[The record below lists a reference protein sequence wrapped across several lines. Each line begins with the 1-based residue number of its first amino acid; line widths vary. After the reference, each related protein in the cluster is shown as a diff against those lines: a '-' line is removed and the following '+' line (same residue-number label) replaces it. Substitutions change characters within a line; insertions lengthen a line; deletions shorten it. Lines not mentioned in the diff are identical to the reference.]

1 MFYYAALAL
10 LLCAS
15 LEAAPKLRLV
25 TTTVGPVSVTQ
36 GSNPNAQTVEA
47 YNAGDGNLNLSATS
61 TVAWVSA
68 SIGGSRPCNLREG
81 SCLPVNFQFQTN
93 ELAAGTYTG
102 TVTLRDPNALDAPQN
117 ITVTV
122 QIGGGV
128 PSEVNLFVPPNGSS
142 DELRFTTN
150 SVLVP
155 NVNTSSGGSWLSLAL
170 EGSGSFRFVFPYRVI
185 GRHLEEMPEGQYS
198 GTVAVSNS
206 QVAAENKTIQVRL
219 NVTSQPIARSVQ
231 REFSFRIAEGAP
243 ALEVPLNLFNGGLGT
258 LTLSDATATA
268 ASGGSWLSVQRDG
281 NRVTVKADPAGLST
295 GVYTGTL
302 SIASNAANSPLRV
315 PARLEVVAQG
325 PPTAAF
331 GGILNSANFDAGLA
345 PGSVAAIFGEQL
357 SMQPPGSAS
366 AVPLETQLNGVRV
379 LVNDQAAPIYY
390 TSSNQVNFQLP
401 INTPAGSEAVIKVER
416 DGTAGNGV
424 AVPIAERAPRIITIG
439 NNGIVVNARDGSM
452 VNFGGRPAKPGDVL
466 TIYLVGMGV
475 TDPVVATG
483 TSAPAAE
490 PLARVTPEP
499 KVILGSPFMGT
510 IVLEPLFAGL
520 TPSLV
525 GLYQMNVE
533 LPLDVPIGD
542 IFLGVEGDGYRSNN
556 IMIPIRE

>member
-10 LLCAS
+10 ALCAS

-25 TTTVGPVSVTQ
+25 TTTVGPVSVSQ
-36 GSNPNAQTVEA
+36 GANPNAQTVEA
-47 YNAGDGNLNLSATS
+47 YNAGDGNLNLSAAS
-61 TVAWVSA
+61 SVAWVSA
-68 SIGGSRPCNLREG
+68 SVGGARPCNLREG
-81 SCLPVNFQFQTN
+81 NCLPVNFQFQTN
-93 ELAAGTYTG
+93 SLAAGVHTG
-102 TVTLRDPNALDAPQN
+102 TVTLTDPGALDAPQN

-122 QIGGGV
+122 QVGGGV
-128 PSEVNLFVPPNGSS
+128 PSEVNLYVAPNGSS
-142 DELRFTTN
+142 DEVRFTTN

-155 NVNTSSGGSWLSLAL
+155 NVNTQSGGQWLSLAL
-170 EGSGSFRFVFPYRVI
+170 EGSGSFRFVFPYRII
-185 GRHLEEMPEGQYS
+185 GRHQEGMAEGNYS

-206 QVAAENKTIQVRL
+206 QVGAENKTVQVRMQ
-219 NVTSQPIARSVQ
+219 VTSQPIARSAPA
-231 REFSFRIAEGAP
+231 ELSFRIATGAP
-243 ALEVPLNLFNGGLGT
+243 AIEAPLTIFNAGLGT
-258 LTLSDATATA
+258 LTLSGATA
-268 ASGGSWLSVQRDG
+268 ATASGGTWLSVQRNG
-281 NRVTVKADPAGLST
+281 NSVTVKADPAGLAA

-302 SIASNAANSPLRV
+302 TIASNAANSSLAI

-331 GGILNSANFDAGLA
+331 NGVLNSANFDSGLA
-345 PGSVAAIFGEQL
+345 PGGVAAVFGEQL
-357 SMQPPGSAS
+357 SAQPPGSAT
-366 AVPLETQLNGVRV
+366 AIPLATQLNGVRV
-379 LVNDQAAPIYY
+379 LLNDQPSPLYY
-390 TSSNQVNFQLP
+390 TSSNQVNFQIP
-401 INTPAGSEAVIKVER
+401 VNTPAGEAVVRVER

-424 AVPIAERAPRIITIG
+424 AVQIADRAPRIIQIG

-452 VNFGGRPAKPGDVL
+452 VNFAGRAAKPGDVL

-475 TDPVVATG
+475 TAPVVATG
-483 TSAPAAE
+483 TAAPAAE

-510 IVLEPLFAGL
+510 IAIDPLFAGM

-525 GLYQMNVE
+525 GLYQVNFE
-533 LPLDVPIGD
+533 LPADAPIGD